1 LRLSRVSHSLVSF
14 EMVMVVLSCVFV
26 ICHSS
31 CAALAINASTCDTV
45 YLYLVA
51 GCLNGLLQKKCGS
64 SLRVGDIIAL
74 RVKSCLYADSRCW
87 RVEWST
93 YRIGCL
99 TTYMARAKHR
109 AVTTFKT

>member
-64 SLRVGDIIAL
+64 SLRVSDIIAL
-74 RVKSCLYADSRCW
+74 RVKPCLCADSRC
-87 RVEWST
+87 SGS
-93 YRIGCL
+93 RIEHLSNRLPDHVHGREAPSRYDL
-99 TTYMARAKHR
+99 
-109 AVTTFKT
+109 